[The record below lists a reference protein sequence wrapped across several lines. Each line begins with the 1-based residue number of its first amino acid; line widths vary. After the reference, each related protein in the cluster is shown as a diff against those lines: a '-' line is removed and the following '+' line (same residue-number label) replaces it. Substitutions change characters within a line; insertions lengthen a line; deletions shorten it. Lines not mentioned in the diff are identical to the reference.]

1 MCLQTAS
8 KATQIRPGS
17 VLGFELLLFFQ
28 KCDATILLLS
38 LLPSASH
45 WLPKDTSSGMKLPV
59 IGDGLTLHGLRSG
72 SRLLVKHMMLA
83 ALAGEKE
90 AEQKVLTVAL
100 QRPELR

>member
-1 MCLQTAS
+1 MN
-8 KATQIRPGS
+8 
-17 VLGFELLLFFQ
+17 
-28 KCDATILLLS
+28 
-38 LLPSASH
+38 
-45 WLPKDTSSGMKLPV
+45 LPV

-90 AEQKVLTVAL
+90 AEQKVWMVAL